1 MTLEGLIEK
10 RKNLIANV
18 RDAAII
24 YAGSLRK
31 LADKVDKEGDCVLD
45 NEFKMLEQAMLND
58 RVAYQEAWEELNA
71 INSKDFEF

>member
-1 MTLEGLIEK
+1 MTLEGLIKK
-10 RKNLIANV
+10 RKDLIENL
-18 RDAAII
+18 RDASIV

-58 RVAYQEAWEELNA
+58 RKAYMEAWEELNA